1 MKSKHLLC
9 LLFAFF
15 TPAFA
20 EEGVISYTTENE
32 WHSPSI
38 SASGGIGAYSD
49 NYADQF
55 FSDPSIL
62 AQNKRAFI
70 LQFFG
75 LGVYYSKGLSDTV
88 SDVME
93 ISDSNNSAGGNK
105 QMIDTMNKLS
115 KIFGRRISGGIAAN
129 FVTLKMGRIT
139 LVPYFVGTL
148 KSAARVPSYPRISA
162 TADGYGGVGV
172 GYSQSLSKEWDVG
185 VTARPGYRY
194 FAIGAVDAAKVGE
207 DLTGTSS
214 ESSESSSSSA
224 LGEFGSG
231 LYLPIDFAVGYMPH
245 KQFRLNLVMRNVG
258 GAPAISSAD
267 TKPPVYP
274 MKINLGGS
282 YLAVEK
288 GQHKLIVA
296 TELQDVRNLFAY
308 TGALF
313 NRWQWAAIYKYRLG
327 SRSDTTVGVNTGIQ
341 SGYFSGGLFLDVI
354 IAKLEASM
362 YAVEGG
368 AYAGQDAEIR
378 TALKLSTQLAF

>member
-1 MKSKHLLC
+1 MKSKHLLG
-9 LLFAFF
+9 LLLLYF

-20 EEGVISYTTENE
+20 EEHVIPYTTENE

-93 ISDSNNSAGGNK
+93 ISDSSSTGGNK
-105 QMIDTMNKLS
+105 QMIETMNKLS

-129 FVTLKMGRIT
+129 FVTLKIGRISV
-139 LVPYFVGTL
+139 VPYFVGTL

-172 GYSQSLSKEWDVG
+172 GYSQSLSKEWDIG

-194 FAIGAVDAAKVGE
+194 FAVGAVDAAKVGE
-207 DLTGTSS
+207 DLTGASSDDS
-214 ESSESSSSSA
+214 ESSGSASA
-224 LGEFGSG
+224 LGEYGSG
-231 LYLPIDFAVGYMPH
+231 LYLPIDFAVGYQPH
-245 KQFRLNLVMRNVG
+245 KQFRLNLVMHDVG
-258 GAPAISSAD
+258 GAPALSSTD

-274 MKINLGGS
+274 MKVNLGGS

-308 TGALF
+308 SGALF

-327 SRSDTTVGVNTGIQ
+327 SRNDTTVGVNTGLQ

-368 AYAGQDAEIR
+368 AYSGQDAEIR